1 MVQSTDEQRNPIGVS
16 PSARMHSDLKNSEY
30 VSWRRFLHESDAW
43 NAQEIAE
50 YQFKELRRILAH
62 AYTNTS
68 GYRELFEEYGVRP
81 DDLHDISDLSR
92 FPFVTKE
99 LIRDQLNL
107 FSTTDTNRS
116 YVTTGGS
123 TGIPFGFYRNHTAFS
138 RELAS
143 KAHQYARVGWQ
154 EGDRQLVFR
163 GLPLDS
169 PDHIQYVAEFEELRC
184 SSYHLTDEQMRRYY
198 EAAIRYRPE
207 WIRCYPSTGTIF
219 ADFLIGNNLQL
230 DGIKG
235 VLCASE
241 NLYDWQKARLQQAFG
256 GRVFSHYGH
265 YELAVLAGFCEYADY
280 YHVLPQYGYAE
291 LLAAD
296 GHVVTKRG
304 EVGEVVGTSFFMTN
318 TPFVRYRTR
327 DFAVLDAWK
336 CDRCNRPYQIWRKIE
351 GRLQEFIVTGLGRYI
366 SMTAVNMHDETF
378 EAIRQFQFFQE
389 QPGKLVLRYIPK
401 ISCSPTALSDL
412 IARLRVKI
420 GDDVELELKQV
431 DDIPLTGRGKHRFL
445 VQMLPLRYGD

>member
-1 MVQSTDEQRNPIGVS
+1 
-16 PSARMHSDLKNSEY
+16 MHSDLRNSEY
-30 VSWRRFLHESDAW
+30 VSWRRFLQNSDAW

-50 YQFKELRRILAH
+50 YQFRQLQRILAH
-62 AYTNTS
+62 AYTNTI
-68 GYRELFEEYGVRP
+68 GYRQLFEDHGLHP
-81 DDLHDISDLSR
+81 DDLRAITDLTR
-92 FPFVTKE
+92 FPFITKE
-99 LIRDQLNL
+99 LIRDQLHI

-143 KAHQYARVGWQ
+143 KAHQYARVGWR

-163 GLPLDS
+163 GLPVAS
-169 PDHIQYVAEFEELRC
+169 PDHMQYVGDFEELRC
-184 SSYHLTDEQMRRYY
+184 SSYHLTDEQMRTYY
-198 EAAIRYRPE
+198 EAALRYRPE

-219 ADFLIGNNLQL
+219 ADFINTNNLRL

-241 NLYDWQKARLQQAFG
+241 NLYDWQKGRLQEAFCA
-256 GRVFSHYGH
+256 RVFSHYGH
-265 YELAVLAGFCEYADY
+265 YELAVLAGFCEYADT

-291 LLAAD
+291 LVAGNGQL
-296 GHVVTKRG
+296 VTTTG
-304 EVGEVVGTSFFMTN
+304 ELGEIVATSFLMTN
-318 TPFVRYRTR
+318 TPFIRYRTR
-327 DFAVLDAWK
+327 DFAVLDAWTCDK
-336 CDRCNRPYQIWRKIE
+336 CARPYQIWKKIE

-401 ISCSPTALSDL
+401 ITGSSTALSDL
-412 IARLRVKI
+412 VARLRIKI
-420 GDDVELELKQV
+420 GDDVEVELKQV
-431 DDIPLTGRGKHRFL
+431 DEIALTGRGKHRFL
-445 VQMLPLRYGD
+445 VQMLPLRYGE